1 MRDYHWILEELGP
14 ERLQRIARYIEGVER
29 EKRVKPYPE
38 RVSGG
43 QERLIKLQLRAFER
57 IPSEIIAKY
66 MNEEEREEYEVLRYA
81 YS

>member
-1 MRDYHWILEELGP
+1 MKDHGKLEELSP
-14 ERLQRIARYIEGVER
+14 EKLQRLARYVEDLER
-29 EKRVKPYPE
+29 AKHIKPYPE

-57 IPSEIIAKY
+57 IPSEIIAEY
-66 MNEEEREEYEVLRYA
+66 MSEEEREEYEVLRYA